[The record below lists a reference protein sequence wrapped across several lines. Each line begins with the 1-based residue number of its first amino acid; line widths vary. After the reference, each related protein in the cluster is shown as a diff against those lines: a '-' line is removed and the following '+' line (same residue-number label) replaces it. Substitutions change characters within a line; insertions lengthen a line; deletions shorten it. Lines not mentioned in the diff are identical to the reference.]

1 MSLKLKKFLSTV
13 AQTALAAELGESGI
27 DVGKL
32 SKVVVGR
39 RNPANFIRG
48 FLSAVGDQLVG
59 ADQNPIDV
67 ADFHEKLSRT
77 ADHKGQPKPQVK
89 LVKRSSAN

>member
-13 AQTALAAELGESGI
+13 AQTALAAQLGESGI

-39 RNPANFIRG
+39 KNSANFIRG
-48 FLSAVGDQLVG
+48 FLSAAGDQLVG
-59 ADQNPIDV
+59 SDQNPTDV
-67 ADFHEKLSRT
+67 ADFHERFSR
-77 ADHKGQPKPQVK
+77 AASQKGQPKPQVK
-89 LVKRSSAN
+89 LVKRSSTN